1 MNRNRSKGFTLI
13 ELLIT
18 LAVFL
23 VLVGLGVPS
32 FMSAIK
38 NSKLNADYSQL
49 IGALYLA
56 RSEAVKRSGSVTV
69 CARKTDN
76 SCGDDWN
83 NGWLVFTD
91 NTQGAPGTVG
101 VAGTVD
107 GTDEIL
113 SISPPLDG
121 RKLSAKGTS
130 FRNPSS
136 AGNAVD
142 QTEIIYSSTGGSS
155 WSGGTFVMCDDRGEK
170 HAVTTNLALTG
181 DIQKGRSRNGDI
193 PTDVYGLDVE
203 CPT

>member
-1 MNRNRSKGFTLI
+1 
-13 ELLIT
+13 
-18 LAVFL
+18 
-23 VLVGLGVPS
+23 
-32 FMSAIK
+32 MSAIK

-69 CARKTDN
+69 CARQTDN

-101 VAGTVD
+101 TAGTVD

-121 RKLSAKGTS
+121 RRLSAKGTLS
-130 FRNPSS
+130 PNPSS
-136 AGNAVD
+136 AGNAID
-142 QTEIIYSSTGGSS
+142 QTEITYSSTGGSS
-155 WSGGTFVMCDDRGEK
+155 WSGGTFVMCDDRGKE

-181 DIQKGRSRNGDI
+181 DIRKGRSKNGDI
-193 PTDVYGLDVE
+193 PVDVYGLDVE